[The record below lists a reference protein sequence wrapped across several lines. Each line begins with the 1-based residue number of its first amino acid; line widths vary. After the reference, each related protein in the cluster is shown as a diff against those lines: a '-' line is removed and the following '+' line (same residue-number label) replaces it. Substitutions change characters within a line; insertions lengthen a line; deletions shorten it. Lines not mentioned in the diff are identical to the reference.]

1 MSLQANE
8 EFNYKMTVEKYSN
21 MVYRLAY
28 FYTNSKYDADDIY
41 QEVFLKYLQNK
52 KQFEN
57 EENVIIPNKDIDFGV
72 TDMRI
77 TGIAYLD
84 NKLHIQV
91 SAKNKSKLDNHGY
104 VYLKNIETNEKKMS
118 DYNLHFCLR
127 KKGNEYDF
135 SSQDYTNNE
144 NRRDFTEYVFDISKE
159 ELNNY
164 NIYGDFVTGGLNT
177 EGDWKITFPL

>member
-57 EENVIIPNKDIDFGV
+57 EEHKKAWLIKVTINSCKKLWLSSWKKKTVPLDEEIRIEDKEVIDLYNDIK
-72 TDMRI
+72 
-77 TGIAYLD
+77 
-84 NKLHIQV
+84 KLPRKYRLVIHLFYYEQYSIREISQV
-91 SAKNKSKLDNHGY
+91 LHQKESTIRTWLTRARKL
-104 VYLKNIETNEKKMS
+104 
-118 DYNLHFCLR
+118 LR
-127 KKGNEYDF
+127 DK
-135 SSQDYTNNE
+135 
-144 NRRDFTEYVFDISKE
+144 IKE
-159 ELNNY
+159 E
-164 NIYGDFVTGGLNT
+164 DFDV
-177 EGDWKITFPL
+177 

>member
-57 EENVIIPNKDIDFGV
+57 EEHKKAWLIKVTINSCKKLWLSSWKRKITFLNDDEIKFEMEEDIGLYNEIKKLPKKYRAVIHLFYYEQYSVK
-72 TDMRI
+72 
-77 TGIAYLD
+77 
-84 NKLHIQV
+84 
-91 SAKNKSKLDNHGY
+91 
-104 VYLKNIETNEKKMS
+104 
-118 DYNLHFCLR
+118 
-127 KKGNEYDF
+127 
-135 SSQDYTNNE
+135 
-144 NRRDFTEYVFDISKE
+144 DISKILNQKESTIRTWLTRARKLLKNQIKE
-159 ELNNY
+159 E
-164 NIYGDFVTGGLNT
+164 DFNV
-177 EGDWKITFPL
+177 